1 MSESPRKDLR
11 FKVRIKV
18 YGQGLDTR
26 VSHGYC
32 VDDQP
37 FSISPPIGELFID
50 VRSVTLKQLRPM
62 IQYSRSGHQDK
73 RSMMFQEALF
83 IMSRLPN
90 YYDRPELEL
99 QKYVFAFAKKDGSE
113 VKMISP
119 NRESEPIASLIGATD
134 FFIHDLVLVPLSQ
147 IPKDLEESLNQ
158 QFLPGST
165 GDMTASFS
173 NTTETSVEGNA
184 LANTNSS
191 SIASSTKNGNT
202 NEVNESPIIAV
213 ANNPLKSDGV
223 EVSISRGKS
232 RTRASLESARDTAK
246 KIEK

>member
-1 MSESPRKDLR
+1 
-11 FKVRIKV
+11 
-18 YGQGLDTR
+18 
-26 VSHGYC
+26 
-32 VDDQP
+32 
-37 FSISPPIGELFID
+37 
-50 VRSVTLKQLRPM
+50 M

-90 YYDRPELEL
+90 YYNRPELEL

-119 NRESEPIASLIGATD
+119 NRETEPIASLISATD

-147 IPKDLEESLNQ
+147 IPRDLEESLNQ
-158 QFLPGST
+158 QYLSEQTGDTST
-165 GDMTASFS
+165 GLS
-173 NTTETSVEGNA
+173 NTTGTFADTGE

-191 SIASSTKNGNT
+191 NISGIRNGDTSAS
-202 NEVNESPIIAV
+202 VNESPIIAV

-246 KIEK
+246 KIDK